1 MAMQVIGHDLAGNE
15 IYGDVDGDVDGEL
28 DGDVEGDV
36 MGMAVIGRGR
46 RARRIALPPK
56 AGWRKT
62 QMAPG
67 VIQPDQG
74 MVPLPLNGLSGSP
87 AGTFSATIPQITFQG
102 QLQKPFRGERLLVS
116 SVRTGTTA
124 VGRLLTQFF
133 VGTDMQQAD
142 IQGWDGELIG
152 NPNSFGTRLTMKP
165 AEPGVLI
172 RAIVTL
178 SSVLTTTDTIFA
190 NYTLLGRIIA

>member
-1 MAMQVIGHDLAGNE
+1 MMQVIGHDLDGNE
-15 IYGDVDGDVDGEL
+15 IYGDVMGDVMGDVDGDVDG
-28 DGDVEGDV
+28 DDV
-36 MGMAVIGRGR
+36 GRGR
-46 RARRIALPPK
+46 RGKRLMRIPPK
-56 AGWRKT
+56 AGWRQT

-67 VIQPDQG
+67 VIKPDEG
-74 MVPLPLNGLSGSP
+74 MVPLPLNGLAGSP
-87 AGTFSATIPQITFQG
+87 SGTFSATIPQITFQG

-116 SVRTGTTA
+116 TVRVGTTA

-142 IQGWDGELIG
+142 IQGWDAELIG

-190 NYTLLGRIIA
+190 NFTLLGRIIA